1 MLHTLNK
8 AWLEIMAK
16 QLEKGIIEDCL
27 CVCTDEEFPMIQEVV
42 NKYKVNCKFFIV
54 FTNELERAINIC
66 SFFRISPNENPS
78 IMPIPVDRIY
88 GDILISHEMH
98 NPIIIDFLSRRR
110 KRKY

>member
-27 CVCTDEEFPMIQEVV
+27 CVCTDEEFSMIQEVV
-42 NKYKVNCKFFIV
+42 NKYHISCKFYIV
-54 FTNELERAINIC
+54 FTDELERAFDIC
-66 SFFRISPNENPS
+66 SYFRVSPEEKPS
-78 IMPIPVDRIY
+78 IMPIPEGRIY
-88 GDILISHEMH
+88 DDILISHDIH
-98 NPIIIDFLSRRR
+98 NPAIINFLHQHR

>member
-16 QLEKGIIEDCL
+16 QLKKGIIKDCL
-27 CVCTDEEFPMIQEVV
+27 CVCTDEEFLMIQEVV
-42 NKYKVNCKFFIV
+42 NKYKVSRKFFIV
-54 FTNELERAINIC
+54 FTDELERATNIC
-66 SFFRISPNENPS
+66 SSLRTSPNESPS

-88 GDILISHEMH
+88 DDILISHEMH
-98 NPIIIDFLSRRR
+98 NPTIIDFLSRRR